1 MKRRALALAALSL
14 SVALAGLSVS
24 CSKKVHADTPQAE
37 GSARGV
43 RTVKFDPKALE
54 RLGVKVD
61 AAGSSA
67 TDYEF
72 NVAGSLEYNREKYA
86 EIGTIADGR
95 VSSLRVHEGD
105 LVKKGDVLG
114 VMMIPA
120 IAGAQAEYLAAQAA
134 AQISRDNEAREKALL
149 AKDLTTAREAELAR
163 SEAVRAQAE
172 LQASEAKLLALGA
185 GKPQGHAAIPSAGT
199 ISLVAPIDGVV
210 VRRDAVLGRYVQAK
224 ETVFVVADP
233 TDLRAAI
240 NVYESD
246 LPYFRLGAE
255 VELTVDAQP
264 GKVHKGK
271 ILRIDADVN
280 PSTRTVRALIEVPNA
295 DRMLRPGEFVRATVK
310 LPESAHS
317 NQLLVPAAAV
327 QPLGDDD
334 VVFVEKEPG
343 KYEVRTVRVAR
354 RTAQVV
360 EISEGLSHG
369 ERIVVDGAF
378 VLRGEVAKQ

>member
-1 MKRRALALAALSL
+1 MKRIQLVAISGVF
-14 SVALAGLSVS
+14 VALGLISVG
-24 CSKKVHADTPQAE
+24 CSKKSQADTPAPAAAQ
-37 GSARGV
+37 RGV
-43 RTVKFDPKALE
+43 RTVKFDPKSLE
-54 RLGVKVD
+54 RLGVRID

-67 TDYEF
+67 KDYEF
-72 NVAGSLEYNREKYA
+72 NVAGTLEYNHEKYA
-86 EIGTIADGR
+86 EVGSIADGR
-95 VSSLRVHEGD
+95 ITSFRVHEGD
-105 LVKKGDVLG
+105 LVKKGEVLG

-120 IAGAQAEYLAAQAA
+120 IAGAQAEYLSAQAA
-134 AQISRDNEAREKALL
+134 AQIAKDNEAREKSLL
-149 AKDLTTAREAELAR
+149 SKDLTTAREAEVAR
-163 SEAVRAQAE
+163 ADAVRTQAE
-172 LQASEAKLLALGA
+172 LQASAAKLSALGV
-185 GKPQGHAAIPSAGT
+185 GRPGGGGGIQSGT

-210 VRRDAVLGRYVQAK
+210 VRLGAVLGRFMQAR

-240 NVYESD
+240 NVYETD

-264 GKVHKGK
+264 GKVHMGK

-295 DRMLRPGEFVRATVK
+295 DRNLRPGEFVRATVK
-310 LPESAHS
+310 LPESS
-317 NQLLVPAAAV
+317 QVNRLLVPAGAV

-334 VVFVEKEPG
+334 VVFVEKEAG
-343 KYEVRTVRVAR
+343 KFEVRTVRVAR
-354 RTAQVV
+354 RTSQVV
-360 EISEGLSHG
+360 EVSEGLSRG

>member
-1 MKRRALALAALSL
+1 MKTLRY
-14 SVALAGLSVS
+14 VAFGILGVTMATSAVS
-24 CSKKVHADTPQAE
+24 CSKKSLADTPAPASSQRATR
-37 GSARGV
+37 S
-43 RTVKFDPKALE
+43 VKFDPKALE
-54 RLGVKVD
+54 RLGVRVD
-61 AAGSSA
+61 AAGSA
-67 TDYEF
+67 AKDYEF
-72 NVAGSLEYNREKYA
+72 NVAGTLEYNREKYA
-86 EIGTIADGR
+86 EIGSIADGR
-95 VSSLRVHEGD
+95 ITSFRVHEGD
-105 LVKKGDVLG
+105 LVKKGEVLG

-120 IAGAQAEYLAAQAA
+120 IAGAQAEYLSAQAA
-134 AQISRDNEAREKALL
+134 AQIAKDNEAREKALL
-149 AKDLTTAREAELAR
+149 AKDLTTAREAEVAR
-163 SEAVRAQAE
+163 AEAVRTQAE
-172 LQASEAKLLALGA
+172 LQASSAKLAALGA
-185 GKPQGHAAIPSAGT
+185 GRPGSAAPQGGT

-210 VRRDAVLGRYVQAK
+210 VRRDAVLGRFVQAR